1 MSEEKKNK
9 PIDPMIFEKDSP
21 YYEKPEKELINPMTF
36 DVPTKSFED
45 KIYIVLMAS
54 DSNDELFDGQFKI
67 CHGRT
72 ACYRYIEHLIN
83 AFGVDLDVHNS
94 KIITETK
101 QTESDTGNKKYYL
114 INYDESLSIYAFCKS
129 VESYYGADGFNIDD
143 TFSPPTID
151 NNELSNEMIK
161 QINSGPLANKE
172 ELYELLT
179 RDSHNI

>member
-1 MSEEKKNK
+1 
-9 PIDPMIFEKDSP
+9 
-21 YYEKPEKELINPMTF
+21 
-36 DVPTKSFED
+36 
-45 KIYIVLMAS
+45 MAS

-83 AFGVDLDVHNS
+83 AFGSDLDVHNS
-94 KIITETK
+94 KVITETK

-129 VESYYGADGFNIDD
+129 VENYYGVDGFNIDD
-143 TFSPPTID
+143 TFSPPTD
-151 NNELSNEMIK
+151 NEEEFKLSNFDEDL
-161 QINSGPLANKE
+161 INQMTNSTSNLNESILSKDQ
-172 ELYELLT
+172 LYELLT